1 MSLLLDL
8 EDIRRKPYIPA
19 KSRLRRGGLNEQK
32 NGQSS
37 GLAFFHAGLYR
48 AYLQKKPADKTGS
61 ADARNGIYLMFK
73 SLHSIAQGSF
83 LGCVNFYDSACYR
96 VAKREGPLRL

>member
-48 AYLQKKPADKTGS
+48 AYLSEETCGKNWQ
-61 ADARNGIYLMFK
+61 R
-73 SLHSIAQGSF
+73 
-83 LGCVNFYDSACYR
+83 GCQEQDLVD
-96 VAKREGPLRL
+96 V

>member
-1 MSLLLDL
+1 MSKKMGRVPVLLF
-8 EDIRRKPYIPA
+8 
-19 KSRLRRGGLNEQK
+19 ST
-32 NGQSS
+32 
-37 GLAFFHAGLYR
+37 R
-48 AYLQKKPADKTGS
+48 ASIVRTSQKKPAEKTGS
-61 ADARNGIYLMFK
+61 VDARNRIYLMFK